1 MTRETA
7 SRRPERAAIKAVV
20 FDIGGVL
27 LDWDP
32 RYLYRSLIP
41 DPVAMERFLTEVCT
55 PEWNTAQDAGRT
67 WAEAV
72 AELSGRFPEH
82 EELIR
87 AFDERWIETCG
98 GPIKDSVAV
107 LHDLREA
114 GVPTYALTN
123 FSAEK
128 WPVAL
133 ETFDFLRDF
142 ETAAVV
148 SGEER
153 VTKPD
158 PAIYRI
164 LLERYGLA
172 AESTF
177 YVDDRP
183 ENVEAARAMGMIAE
197 VFTDGAALRRR
208 LAPLLR

>member
-1 MTRETA
+1 MTSDSVPGSSPTT
-7 SRRPERAAIKAVV
+7 IKAVV
-20 FDIGGVL
+20 FDVGGVL

-41 DPVAMERFLTEVCT
+41 DPVARERFLSEVCT
-55 PEWNTAQDAGRT
+55 PEWNGAQDAGRT

-72 AELSGRFPEH
+72 AELSARFPEH
-82 EELIR
+82 ADLIR

-98 GPIKDSVAV
+98 GPIEESVAV
-107 LHDLREA
+107 LRGLRRA

-133 ETFDFLRDF
+133 EAFDFLREF
-142 ETAAVV
+142 ERAAVV

-158 PAIYRI
+158 HAIYRI

-183 ENVEAARAMGMIAE
+183 ENVEAAREVGMIAE
-197 VFTDGAALRRR
+197 VFTDGTALRRR
-208 LAPLLR
+208 LAALLR